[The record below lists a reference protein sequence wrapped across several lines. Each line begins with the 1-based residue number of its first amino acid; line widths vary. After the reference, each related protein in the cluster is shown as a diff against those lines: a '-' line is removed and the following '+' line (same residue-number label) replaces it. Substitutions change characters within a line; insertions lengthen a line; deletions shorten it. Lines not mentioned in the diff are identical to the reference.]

1 MNRKVNTF
9 LIGQPRSGT
18 TSLFNYLNQSPN
30 IFLPNQKQLYHF
42 ESDYNDYRKKIGLPR
57 KIINEYYNYN
67 LDDYLVHYK
76 NLKNEKIVAEIT
88 PSYLYSETA
97 AENIYQ
103 YNPDAKLIAIFRNPV
118 DYVESIHKLLYLNS
132 IEYIPNLIDAI
143 KVCKT
148 RDKSHYRQ
156 SKKEKKEITNY
167 YNRIKYAEQINR
179 YLNLFDKKNILV
191 LFYEDFRDNNQ
202 IVLDKICDF
211 LSIDKILIEQ
221 KLNINTSK
229 KTKIRFIMNLKNT
242 KVVNFLSF
250 SLPVKFRKYLGSL
263 IRLLFTS
270 KSKSNLT
277 NSQKRFL
284 MNQFKSEM
292 ETFSEI
298 LLKNGFIHH
307 KDDLLK
313 KWELDQS

>member
-30 IFLPNQKQLYHF
+30 IFLIKNNYITLRAIIMII
-42 ESDYNDYRKKIGLPR
+42 EKIGLLR

-76 NLKNEKIVAEIT
+76 NLKNEKFVAEIT

-156 SKKEKKEITNY
+156 SKKEKRNNKLLQSH
-167 YNRIKYAEQINR
+167 QIR
-179 YLNLFDKKNILV
+179 
-191 LFYEDFRDNNQ
+191 
-202 IVLDKICDF
+202 
-211 LSIDKILIEQ
+211 
-221 KLNINTSK
+221 
-229 KTKIRFIMNLKNT
+229 
-242 KVVNFLSF
+242 
-250 SLPVKFRKYLGSL
+250 
-263 IRLLFTS
+263 
-270 KSKSNLT
+270 
-277 NSQKRFL
+277 
-284 MNQFKSEM
+284 
-292 ETFSEI
+292 
-298 LLKNGFIHH
+298 
-307 KDDLLK
+307 
-313 KWELDQS
+313 